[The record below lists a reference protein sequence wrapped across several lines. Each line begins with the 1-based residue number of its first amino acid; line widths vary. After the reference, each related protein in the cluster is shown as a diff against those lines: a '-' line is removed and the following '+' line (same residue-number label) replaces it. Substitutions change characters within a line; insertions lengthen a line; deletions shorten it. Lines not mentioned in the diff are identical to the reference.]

1 MIIYGIN
8 PVLEA
13 LESSTSRIERIVVAR
28 GKHSG
33 RIQEVI
39 DRARS
44 NGIAVHFE
52 PVEGL
57 HRRAGGKGHQ
67 MVLAEI
73 AEITFQSLDSILD
86 GQPNRLLVL
95 DGVEDPRNLGAVLRT
110 AEAAGIDSILLPQR
124 HTSGVTPTVVKTSAG
139 AALHVKIAKIGNVT
153 ETLKRLKEAGYWT
166 VGLDMKGRE
175 GLGQID
181 PASKLVLV
189 VGGEDRGLRRLVRE
203 NCDFLVRLP
212 MRGQVSSLNLSVA
225 AGILFYLLLERE
237 REATSEVQSPD

>member
-1 MIIYGIN
+1 MVIYGIN

-13 LESSTSRIERIVVAR
+13 LQSSTSRVERIVVAR

-33 RIQEVI
+33 RIQDVI
-39 DRARS
+39 DQARS
-44 NGIAVHFE
+44 VGIAVHFE
-52 PVEGL
+52 PIESL

-73 AEITFQSLDSILD
+73 AEITFRSLDSILAEKPD
-86 GQPNRLLVL
+86 RLLVL

-110 AEAAGIDSILLPQR
+110 AEAAGIHSILLPQR

-139 AALHVKIAKIGNVT
+139 AALHVKIAKIGNVA
-153 ETLKRLKEAGYWT
+153 ETLKRLKEEGFWT
-166 VGLDMKGRE
+166 VGLDMQGTE
-175 GLGQID
+175 GLGHVD
-181 PASKLVLV
+181 PTSKLVLV

-212 MRGQVSSLNLSVA
+212 MKGQVSSLNLSVA
-225 AGILFYLLLERE
+225 AGILFYLLIERE
-237 REATSEVQSPD
+237 SEVTSAVQSPD